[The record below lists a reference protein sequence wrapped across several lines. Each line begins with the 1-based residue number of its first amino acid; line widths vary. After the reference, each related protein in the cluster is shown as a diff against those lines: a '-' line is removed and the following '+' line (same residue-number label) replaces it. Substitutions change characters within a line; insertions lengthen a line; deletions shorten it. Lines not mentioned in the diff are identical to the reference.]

1 VEKNMNTKQMIA
13 ALAVFAAA
21 GSASAQQIYPFV
33 EHTGYVSSVS
43 RADFQT
49 AAKASNATTQPAATS
64 SEFTDYTKVAT
75 EKTRA
80 EVRAE
85 LAAEHE
91 FQVARNPEFTD
102 ATRFASAKTRD
113 EVRREAIQAARAAS
127 KVSGS

>member
-1 VEKNMNTKQMIA
+1 VEKNMNTKQLIA

-33 EHTGYVSSVS
+33 EHTGYSSSVS
-43 RADFQT
+43 RADVQ
-49 AAKASNATTQPAATS
+49 AAGKAGNATTQRAATT

-113 EVRREAIQAARAAS
+113 EVRREAIQAARAAT
-127 KVSGS
+127 KASGS